1 MHITIIDDSIA
12 YDGNS
17 PKTQPMGG
25 TEKAVASLAPALVRR
40 GHDVCVVNRIQQAT
54 VIEGVSWVPFDAP
67 RPPETDAVICIK
79 KPALLDE
86 FPDVEHKLLWL
97 ATPAKILNK
106 PVNQALMEK
115 HNPIV
120 VFMGDTHFR
129 TWEPWKYF
137 RKGIV
142 TPGVRPEYLTEAE
155 YSPEK
160 PPRVI
165 VTTNPLHG
173 LDQVLD
179 LWADQILPQ
188 VDGEAS
194 LHIYSASFFKA
205 QGGFVL
211 PEKLQPIFKK
221 VQAMGSKNVIVHRPG
236 SDLEMA
242 MAYRHAAC
250 HLYPGVETEM
260 YCSTLAETQA
270 IGLPCVARPVGAC
283 SERVKNGQTG
293 FLVPDMDSMANV
305 TVHLLT
311 KSASREN
318 MSKDC
323 RMMQR
328 ARTWDV
334 VAAEFEALLG

>member
-12 YDGNS
+12 YNGNS
-17 PKTQPMGG
+17 PMIQPLGG
-25 TEKAVASLAPALVRR
+25 TEKAVASLAPALAKR
-40 GHDVCVVNRIQQAT
+40 GHDVCVINRIEQGAM
-54 VIEGVSWVPFDAP
+54 IDGVSWVPFDAP
-67 RPPETDAVICIK
+67 RPPQTDVVICVK
-79 KPALLDE
+79 KPQLLDE
-86 FPDVEHKLLWL
+86 FPDVEKKLLWL

-106 PVNQALMEK
+106 PKYQALMEK

-120 VFMGDTHFR
+120 VFMGDAHYR

-142 TPGVRPEYLTEAE
+142 TPGVRHEYMTDAQCE
-155 YSPEK
+155 PVK
-160 PPRVI
+160 PPRAI

-173 LDQVLD
+173 LDRLID
-179 LWADQILPQ
+179 LWVDDILTQ
-188 VDGEAS
+188 AGGDAE
-194 LHIYSASFFKA
+194 LHIYSAGLFKGMN
-205 QGGFVL
+205 GGDV
-211 PEKLQPIFKK
+211 PEKLRPVFEK
-221 VQAMGSKNVIVHRPG
+221 VQGAVQHGITVLKPG

-242 MAYRHAAC
+242 QAYRQAAC
-250 HLYPGVETEM
+250 HIYPGVETEM

-293 FLVPDMDSMANV
+293 FLVPDVESMANV

-318 MSKDC
+318 MSRDC

-334 VAAEFEALLG
+334 AAAEFEALL

>member
-17 PKTQPMGG
+17 PMIQPLGG
-25 TEKAVASLAPALVRR
+25 TEKAVASLAPALAKR
-40 GHDVCVVNRIQQAT
+40 GHDVCVINRIEQGAM
-54 VIEGVSWVPFDAP
+54 IDGVSWVPFDAP
-67 RPPETDAVICIK
+67 RPPETDVVICVK
-79 KPALLDE
+79 KPQLMDE
-86 FPDVEHKLLWL
+86 FPDVENKLLWL

-106 PVNQALMEK
+106 PKYQALMEK

-120 VFMGDTHFR
+120 VFMGDAHYR

-142 TPGVRPEYLTEAE
+142 TPGVRHEYLTEAE
-155 YSPEK
+155 CAPLK
-160 PPRVI
+160 PPRAI

-173 LDQVLD
+173 LDRLID
-179 LWADQILPQ
+179 LWTDNIMGQ
-188 VDGEAS
+188 VGDDAE
-194 LHIYSASFFKA
+194 LHIYSAGLFKA
-205 QGGFVL
+205 QNGGDV
-211 PEKLQPIFKK
+211 PDKLRPVFDK
-221 VQAMGSKNVIVHRPG
+221 VQGAAEHGVKVLKPG

-242 MAYRHAAC
+242 QAYRQAAC
-250 HLYPGVETEM
+250 HIYPGVETEM

-270 IGLPCVARPVGAC
+270 IGLPCVARPIGAC

-293 FLVPDMDSMANV
+293 FLVPDVESMANV

-318 MSKDC
+318 MSRDC

-334 VAAEFEALLG
+334 AAAEFEALL

>member
-1 MHITIIDDSIA
+1 MHITIIDDSIP

-17 PKTQPMGG
+17 PMTQPLGG
-25 TEKAVASLAPALVRR
+25 TEKAVASLAPALAKR
-40 GHDVCVVNRIQQAT
+40 GHSVCVVNRIEQGAM
-54 VIEGVSWVPFDAP
+54 IDGVSWVPFDAP
-67 RPPETDAVICIK
+67 RPPETDVVICVK
-79 KPALLDE
+79 KPQLMDE
-86 FPDVEHKLLWL
+86 FPDVEKKLLWL

-106 PVNQALMEK
+106 PKYQAMMEK

-120 VFMGDTHFR
+120 VFMGDTHYK

-142 TPGVRPEYLTEAE
+142 TPGVRNEYMTEAE
-155 YSPEK
+155 YAPVS
-160 PPRVI
+160 PPRAI

-173 LDQVLD
+173 LDRLID
-179 LWADQILPQ
+179 LWIGNIMPQ
-188 VDGEAS
+188 VESNAS
-194 LHIYSASFFKA
+194 LHIYSAGLYKA
-205 QGGFVL
+205 QSGA
-211 PEKLQPIFKK
+211 PCPDKLRPVFEK
-221 VQAMGSKNVIVHRPG
+221 VQEAHVHNVIVHKPG

-242 MAYRHAAC
+242 LAYRNAAC
-250 HLYPGVETEM
+250 HIYPGVETEM

-293 FLVPDMDSMANV
+293 FLVPDVESMANV

-318 MSKDC
+318 MSRDC

-334 VAAEFEALLG
+334 AAAEFEALL

>member
-17 PKTQPMGG
+17 PMIQPLGG
-25 TEKAVASLAPALVRR
+25 TEKAVASLAPALAKR
-40 GHDVCVVNRIQQAT
+40 GHDVCVINRIEQGAM
-54 VIEGVSWVPFDAP
+54 IDGVSWVPFDAP
-67 RPPETDAVICIK
+67 RPPETDVVICVK
-79 KPALLDE
+79 KPQLMDE
-86 FPDVEHKLLWL
+86 FPDVENKLLWL

-106 PVNQALMEK
+106 PKYQALMEK

-120 VFMGDTHFR
+120 VFMGDTHYR

-142 TPGVRPEYLTEAE
+142 TPGVRHEYLTEAE
-155 YSPEK
+155 CAPVK
-160 PPRVI
+160 PPRAI

-173 LDQVLD
+173 LDRLID
-179 LWADQILPQ
+179 LWTDNIIGQ
-188 VDGEAS
+188 VGGDAE
-194 LHIYSASFFKA
+194 LHIYSAGLFKA
-205 QGGFVL
+205 QNGGDV
-211 PEKLQPIFKK
+211 PDKLRPVFDK
-221 VQAMGSKNVIVHRPG
+221 VQGAAEHGVKVLKPG

-242 MAYRHAAC
+242 QAYRQAAC
-250 HLYPGVETEM
+250 HIYPGVETEM

-270 IGLPCVARPVGAC
+270 IGLPCVARPIGAC

-293 FLVPDMDSMANV
+293 FLVPDVESMANV

-318 MSKDC
+318 MSRDC

-334 VAAEFEALLG
+334 AAAEFEALL

>member
-1 MHITIIDDSIA
+1 MHITIIDDSIP

-17 PKTQPMGG
+17 PMTQPLGG
-25 TEKAVASLAPALVRR
+25 TEKAVASLAPALAKR
-40 GHDVCVVNRIQQAT
+40 GHDVCVVNRIEQGT
-54 VIEGVSWVPFDAP
+54 MIDGVSWVPFDGP
-67 RPPETDAVICIK
+67 RPPETDVVICVK
-79 KPALLDE
+79 KPQLLDE
-86 FPDVEHKLLWL
+86 FPDVEKKLLWL

-106 PVNQALMEK
+106 PRYQALMEK

-142 TPGVRPEYLTEAE
+142 TPGVRREYLTEAE
-155 YSPEK
+155 CDPVK
-160 PPRVI
+160 PPRAI
-165 VTTNPLHG
+165 MTTNPLHG
-173 LDQVLD
+173 MEEMID
-179 LWADQILPQ
+179 LWCDNIIKQ
-188 VDGEAS
+188 VGSQAT
-194 LHIYSASFFKA
+194 LHIYSAGLYKA
-205 QGGFVL
+205 QNSGNV
-211 PEKLQPIFKK
+211 PDKLRPVFDK
-221 VQAMGSKNVIVHRPG
+221 VQKAHEHGVIVHKPG

-242 MAYRHAAC
+242 LAYRNAAV
-250 HLYPGVETEM
+250 HIYPGVETEM

-293 FLVPDMDSMANV
+293 FLVPDVESMANV

-318 MSKDC
+318 MSRDA

-328 ARTWDV
+328 SQTWELA
-334 VAAEFEALLG
+334 AAEFEALL

>member
-17 PKTQPMGG
+17 PMIQPLGG
-25 TEKAVASLAPALVRR
+25 TEKAVASLAPALAKR
-40 GHDVCVVNRIQQAT
+40 GHDVCVINRIEQGAM
-54 VIEGVSWVPFDAP
+54 IDGVSWVPFDAP
-67 RPPETDAVICIK
+67 RPPETDVVICVK
-79 KPALLDE
+79 KPQLMDE
-86 FPDVEHKLLWL
+86 FPDVENKLLWL

-106 PVNQALMEK
+106 PKYQALMEK

-120 VFMGDTHFR
+120 VFMGDAHYR

-137 RKGIV
+137 RKAIV
-142 TPGVRPEYLTEAE
+142 TPGVRHEYLTDAE
-155 YSPEK
+155 CAPVK
-160 PPRVI
+160 PPRAI

-173 LDQVLD
+173 LDRLID
-179 LWADQILPQ
+179 LWTDNIIGQ
-188 VDGEAS
+188 VGGDAE
-194 LHIYSASFFKA
+194 LHIYSAGLFKA
-205 QGGFVL
+205 QNGGDI
-211 PEKLQPIFKK
+211 PDKLRPVFDK
-221 VQAMGSKNVIVHRPG
+221 VQGAAEYGVKVLKPG

-242 MAYRHAAC
+242 QAYRHAAC
-250 HLYPGVETEM
+250 HIYPGVETEM

-270 IGLPCVARPVGAC
+270 IGLPCVARPLGAC

-293 FLVPDMDSMANV
+293 FLVPDVEGMANV
-305 TVHLLT
+305 SVHLLT

-318 MSKDC
+318 MSRDC

-334 VAAEFEALLG
+334 AAAEFEALL

>member
-17 PKTQPMGG
+17 PMVQPMGG
-25 TEKAVASLAPALVRR
+25 TEKAVASLAPALAKR
-40 GHDVCVVNRIQQAT
+40 GHDVCVVNRIEQGAM
-54 VIEGVSWVPFDAP
+54 IDGVSWVPFDGP
-67 RPPETDAVICIK
+67 RPPETDVVICVK

-86 FPDVEHKLLWL
+86 FPDVEKKLLWL
-97 ATPAKILNK
+97 ATPAKLLNK
-106 PVNQALMEK
+106 PKNQALMEK

-142 TPGVRPEYLTEAE
+142 TPGVRKEYLTEAE
-155 YSPEK
+155 YTPED

-173 LDQVLD
+173 LDGVLD
-179 LWADQILPQ
+179 LWVDKILPQ
-188 VDGEAS
+188 VDWKAS
-194 LHIYSASFFKA
+194 LHIYSAGLYRGQSGA
-205 QGGFVL
+205 PV
-211 PEKLQPIFKK
+211 PEKLQPIFDK
-221 VQAMGSKNVIVHRPG
+221 VQTLNSHNIVVHKPG

-293 FLVPDMDSMANV
+293 FLVPDLDSMANV

-318 MSKDC
+318 MSRDC

-328 ARTWDV
+328 TQTWDMA
-334 VAAEFEALLG
+334 AAEFEALL

>member
-1 MHITIIDDSIA
+1 MHITIIDDSIP
-12 YDGNS
+12 YDGDS
-17 PKTQPMGG
+17 PRLQPMGG
-25 TEKAVASLAPALVRR
+25 TEKAVASLAPALVKR
-40 GHDVCVVNRIQQAT
+40 GHNVCVVNRVA
-54 VIEGVSWVPFDAP
+54 EGKEIDGVTWVPFDAP
-67 RPPETDAVICIK
+67 RPPDSDVVICVK
-79 KPALLDE
+79 KPQLLDE
-86 FPDVEHKLLWL
+86 FPDVEKKLLWL

-106 PVNQALMEK
+106 PKNQALMEK

-142 TPGVRPEYLTEAE
+142 APGIRHEYLTEAE
-155 YSPEK
+155 YDPVK
-160 PPRVI
+160 PPRAI
-165 VTTNPLHG
+165 MTTNPLHG
-173 LDQVLD
+173 MEEVLD
-179 LWADQILPQ
+179 LWCDNIIKQ
-188 VDGEAS
+188 VGGEAS
-194 LHIYSASFFKA
+194 LHIYSAGLYKA
-205 QGGFVL
+205 QTGGDV
-211 PEKLQPIFKK
+211 PDKLRPIFEKIQK
-221 VQAMGSKNVIVHRPG
+221 AHEHGVIVHKPG
-236 SDLEMA
+236 SDMEMA
-242 MAYRHAAC
+242 LAYRSAAC
-250 HLYPGVETEM
+250 HLYPGAETEM

-293 FLVPDMDSMANV
+293 FLVPDVEGMANV

-318 MSKDC
+318 MSRDC

-334 VAAEFEALLG
+334 AAAEFEALF

>member
-17 PKTQPMGG
+17 PMIQPLGG
-25 TEKAVASLAPALVRR
+25 TEKAVASLAPALAQR
-40 GHDVCVVNRIQQAT
+40 GHDVCVVNRIEQGAM
-54 VIEGVSWVPFDAP
+54 IDGVSWVPFDAP
-67 RPPETDAVICIK
+67 RPPKTDVVICVK
-79 KPALLDE
+79 KPQLMEE

-106 PVNQALMEK
+106 PKYQALMEK

-120 VFMGDTHFR
+120 VFMGDVHFR

-142 TPGVRPEYLTEAE
+142 TPGVRKEYLTDAPYE
-155 YSPEK
+155 PVD
-160 PPRVI
+160 PPRAI

-173 LDQVLD
+173 LDKLID
-179 LWADQILPQ
+179 LWTGNIMDQ
-188 VDGEAS
+188 VGGNAE
-194 LHIYSASFFKA
+194 LHIYSAGLFKA
-205 QGGFVL
+205 QNGGTV
-211 PEKLQPIFKK
+211 PDKLQAVFEK
-221 VQAMGSKNVIVHRPG
+221 VKEASEKGVIVHKPG
-236 SDLEMA
+236 SDIEMA
-242 MAYRHAAC
+242 LAYRQAAC
-250 HLYPGVETEM
+250 HIYPGVETEM

-270 IGLPCVARPVGAC
+270 IGLPCVARPIGAC

-293 FLVPDMDSMANV
+293 FLVPDVESMANV
-305 TVHLLT
+305 AVHLLT

-318 MSKDC
+318 MSRDC

-334 VAAEFEALLG
+334 AAAEFEALL